1 MAIDCH
7 FFPPIVLGI
16 LIFHGALDTSIAYG
30 SRYSTASFNR
40 TNFPAGFLFGTAS
53 SAYQYEGAAREGG
66 KGPSIWDTFTHRYPD
81 KIIDRSNG
89 DVAVDS
95 YHRYKEDVQIMK
107 EMGLNAYR
115 FSISWPRILPNGK
128 LSGGVNKNGVKYYN
142 NLINELLANDI
153 EPFITL
159 FHWDLPQSL
168 EDEYSGFLSPRIV
181 DDFQDFAETCFKE
194 FGDRVKHWITF
205 NEPTGFS
212 VAGYALGILAPGRC
226 LASQN
231 INCTGGDSATEPYL
245 VSHYQLLAH
254 AAAVNLYKRKY
265 QEIQKGIIGITL
277 VTPWMVPYSNARHNI
292 NAAQRALDF
301 SLGWFMDPLTNGDYP
316 HVMKSYVGNR
326 LPKFSKEQAQMVKG
340 SYDFIGL
347 NYYTA
352 TYAAY
357 APQFRNAN
365 KSFLTDSLVNMTSD
379 RNGIPIGPK
388 AASDFIHV
396 YPRGIRDLLLY
407 IRRKYKNPL
416 IYITENGIDEFNNAT
431 LSLEEALV
439 DEVRIDYYYHHL
451 YFLERAIKEGA
462 NVKGYFAW
470 SLLDNFEWTSGF
482 TVRFGINFVDYKNGL
497 KRYPKLSAHWFKTFL
512 TPTNQGHGI

>member
-1 MAIDCH
+1 MLVIS
-7 FFPPIVLGI
+7 
-16 LIFHGALDTSIAYG
+16 LINNQSI
-30 SRYSTASFNR
+30 RYSTASFNR

-142 NLINELLANDI
+142 NLINGLLANDI

-168 EDEYSGFLSPRIV
+168 EDEYSGFLSPRV
-181 DDFQDFAETCFKE
+181 
-194 FGDRVKHWITF
+194 V
-205 NEPTGFS
+205 

-226 LASQN
+226 SASQN

-277 VTPWMVPYSNARHNI
+277 VTPWMVPYSNARHNK

-326 LPKFSKEQAQMVKG
+326 LPKFSKNKLRWQLQISSM
-340 SYDFIGL
+340 FI
-347 NYYTA
+347 
-352 TYAAY
+352 
-357 APQFRNAN
+357 QR
-365 KSFLTDSLVNMTSD
+365 DS
-379 RNGIPIGPK
+379 
-388 AASDFIHV
+388 
-396 YPRGIRDLLLY
+396 
-407 IRRKYKNPL
+407 
-416 IYITENGIDEFNNAT
+416 
-431 LSLEEALV
+431 
-439 DEVRIDYYYHHL
+439 
-451 YFLERAIKEGA
+451 
-462 NVKGYFAW
+462 
-470 SLLDNFEWTSGF
+470 
-482 TVRFGINFVDYKNGL
+482 
-497 KRYPKLSAHWFKTFL
+497 
-512 TPTNQGHGI
+512 